1 MARKNHGRCL
11 RHAPDAQKMIAFK
24 PDCLC
29 LWRLT
34 HTWHI
39 TLRWLKPPKPAYTP
53 HGVQTHGV
61 QINPLCIYI
70 HTYIHT
76 IYTYNLYIQF
86 IHTIYTYHF
95 YIHTYMH
102 TCMHACMH
110 ACIHTYIHTYIH
122 IHTYI
127 QTHRQTD
134 IHTYVR
140 TYVRTYRHTDRQTYI
155 HTYVRTYVHT
165 YTYVC
170 MCMHTVL
177 SCLIRW
183 GQGLDQRVFLRL
195 TTMQHYSGTRLMVV
209 VWCHL

>member
-1 MARKNHGRCL
+1 MARKNHGRCP

-70 HTYIHT
+70 HTYI
-76 IYTYNLYIQF
+76 QF
-86 IHTIYTYHF
+86 IHTIYTYNS
-95 YIHTYMH
+95 YIHTY
-102 TCMHACMH
+102 MHACMH
-110 ACIHTYIHTYIH
+110 ACIHT
-122 IHTYI
+122 
-127 QTHRQTD
+127 HR
-134 IHTYVR
+134 HTYVR
-140 TYVRTYRHTDRQTYI
+140 TYVRTYI
-155 HTYVRTYVHT
+155 HTYIHT

-170 MCMHTVL
+170 MYVHAYRSIL
-177 SCLIRW
+177 FNPLRPGIRPARFSSVDYNATLFW
-183 GQGLDQRVFLRL
+183 HKADGCGLMPFVNY
-195 TTMQHYSGTRLMVV
+195 YSKIANVV
-209 VWCHL
+209 

>member
-70 HTYIHT
+70 HTYIQFIHT
-76 IYTYNLYIQF
+76 IYTYNLYIQV

-95 YIHTYMH
+95 YIHT
-102 TCMHACMH
+102 CIHACMH
-110 ACIHTYIHTYIH
+110 AYIHTDTQTDRHTYVRTYVR
-122 IHTYI
+122 TYI

-140 TYVRTYRHTDRQTYI
+140 TYI
-155 HTYVRTYVHT
+155 HVCMYVHA
-165 YTYVC
+165 YRSI
-170 MCMHTVL
+170 L
-177 SCLIRW
+177 FNPLRPGIRPARFSSVDYNATLFW
-183 GQGLDQRVFLRL
+183 HKADGCGLMPFVNY
-195 TTMQHYSGTRLMVV
+195 YSKIANVV
-209 VWCHL
+209 

>member
-1 MARKNHGRCL
+1 MARKNHGRCP

-70 HTYIHT
+70 HTY
-76 IYTYNLYIQF
+76 NLYIQF
-86 IHTIYTYHF
+86 IHT
-95 YIHTYMH
+95 YIH

-110 ACIHTYIHTYIH
+110 TYIHT
-122 IHTYI
+122 HT
-127 QTHRQTD
+127 Q
-134 IHTYVR
+134 TYVR
-140 TYVRTYRHTDRQTYI
+140 TYIHSYI
-155 HTYVRTYVHT
+155 HTRM
-165 YTYVC
+165 YVC
-170 MCMHTVL
+170 ACIPFYLV
-177 SCLIRW
+177 
-183 GQGLDQRVFLRL
+183 
-195 TTMQHYSGTRLMVV
+195 
-209 VWCHL
+209 